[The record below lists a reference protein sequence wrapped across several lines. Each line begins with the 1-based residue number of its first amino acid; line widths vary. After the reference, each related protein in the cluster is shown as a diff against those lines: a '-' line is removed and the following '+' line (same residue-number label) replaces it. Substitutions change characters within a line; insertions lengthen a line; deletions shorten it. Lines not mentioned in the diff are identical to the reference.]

1 MVKKTLACLLLL
13 AGSYGA
19 KAQMSKDSLTKVM
32 AKEVC
37 VELEKKDFSK
47 IKKEQIEEELGL
59 ALLPV
64 ITKYETEIK
73 EVYKVDE
80 VMESKTMEIVGRDI
94 GMKLV
99 NVCPSFLKIF
109 VNGLADDN
117 KKVTDA
123 PVAAVEEVKSVF
135 GMLTAITQTEM
146 ATLVVKDRTGK
157 LTKIVWLDQFVG
169 SDLVQANAA
178 KFINKP
184 VTIKFIEREIYNA
197 TLKRYTKIKVA
208 YSISLD

>member
-184 VTIKFIEREIYNA
+184 VTIKFIESEIYNA

>member
-1 MVKKTLACLLLL
+1 MLVCLLL
-13 AGSYGA
+13 AAVSFGT
-19 KAQMSKDSLTKVM
+19 KAQMSKDSLTKIM
-32 AKEVC
+32 AKDVC

-80 VMESKTMEIVGRDI
+80 VMESKTMEMVGRDI

-117 KKVTDA
+117 KKVADA
-123 PVAAVEEVKSVF
+123 PVAAPVEEVKSIF
-135 GMLTAITQTEM
+135 GMLKAITQTEM
-146 ATLVVKDRTGK
+146 AMFEVKDKTGK
-157 LTKIVWLDQFVG
+157 ITKIVWLDQFVG

-184 VTIKFIEREIYNA
+184 VTIKYIEREIYNA
-197 TLKRYTKIKVA
+197 TLKKYTKIKVA

>member
-1 MVKKTLACLLLL
+1 MVKKMLACLLLL
-13 AGSYGA
+13 IGSYGA
-19 KAQMSKDSLTKVM
+19 KAQMSKDSLTKIM
-32 AKEVC
+32 AKDVC
-37 VELEKKDFSK
+37 GELEKKDFSK

-123 PVAAVEEVKSVF
+123 PAAPVEEVKSVF

-146 ATLVVKDRTGK
+146 ATLEVKDRTGK